1 MKIMVLK
8 FNNQN
13 PLILDGGMGQTLL
26 KQGMICQGTLWSATA
41 LLDSSLHQMV
51 INAHQEFMNAGA
63 KVITTNNFTVR
74 KLRFSE
80 NNILDKLEEAMHSA
94 GRLAKKAK
102 QENAIYKDVLIAGSV
117 PTRNQTYMANFELS
131 KEDVFNEFQLTGN
144 ILSEYVDIFYLDVL
158 TSTEEI
164 EIALK
169 ALSHLDKKIL
179 IGVHVKKNGLLAD
192 GNSIKSLQSIIDQ
205 NNIFGLIVACT
216 DQPVVLNVIEQAQS
230 LGVPFG
236 FKVNAFA
243 NIPDGW
249 KINPGSNPIDSLG
262 VNKNFN
268 DENFISFAEKCRNEG
283 ASILG
288 GCCEVLPS
296 HIKALTEFYKN

>member
-1 MKIMVLK
+1 M
-8 FNNQN
+8 
-13 PLILDGGMGQTLL
+13 
-26 KQGMICQGTLWSATA
+26 
-41 LLDSSLHQMV
+41 
-51 INAHQEFMNAGA
+51 
-63 KVITTNNFTVR
+63 
-74 KLRFSE
+74 
-80 NNILDKLEEAMHSA
+80 
-94 GRLAKKAK
+94 
-102 QENAIYKDVLIAGSV
+102 
-117 PTRNQTYMANFELS
+117 
-131 KEDVFNEFQLTGN
+131 
-144 ILSEYVDIFYLDVL
+144 
-158 TSTEEI
+158 
-164 EIALK
+164 
-169 ALSHLDKKIL
+169 
-179 IGVHVKKNGLLAD
+179 KKNGLLAD
-192 GNSIKSLQSIIDQ
+192 GNSIKSLQSIINQ

-296 HIKALTEFYKN
+296 HIKALAEFYKN

>member
-1 MKIMVLK
+1 M
-8 FNNQN
+8 
-13 PLILDGGMGQTLL
+13 ILDGGMGQTLL

-80 NNILDKLEEAMHSA
+80 NNILDKFEEAMHSA

-102 QENAIYKDVLIAGSV
+102 QENAIYRDVLIAGSV

-169 ALSHLDKKIL
+169 ALSNLDKKIL

-268 DENFISFAEKCRNEG
+268 DENLISFAEKCRNEG

>member
-1 MKIMVLK
+1 MELK
-8 FNNQN
+8 FNNKK
-13 PLILDGGMGQTLL
+13 PLILDGGMGQMLL
-26 KQGMICQGTLWSATA
+26 KQGMISQGTLWSASA

-51 INAHQEFMNAGA
+51 INAHQEFMKAGA

-80 NNILDKLEEAMHSA
+80 NNISDKFDEAMHIA

-102 QENAIYKDVLIAGSV
+102 QENNFFKDVLIAGSV

-131 KEDVFNEFQLTGN
+131 KEDVFHEFQLTGN
-144 ILSEYVDIFYLDVL
+144 ILNAYVDFFYLDAL
-158 TSTEEI
+158 TSIEEI

-169 ALSHLDKKIL
+169 ALSHLDKKFL
-179 IGVHVKKNGLLAD
+179 IGVHLKKNGLLAD
-192 GNSIKSLQSIIDQ
+192 GNNIKFLKSIIDQ
-205 NNIFGLIVACT
+205 NNIFGVIVACT
-216 DQPVVLNVIEQAQS
+216 DQPTVLSVIEQIQS

-243 NIPDGW
+243 NISEGW
-249 KINPGSNPIDSLG
+249 KMNPGSNPIDSLG

-268 DENFISFAEKCRNEG
+268 DENFISFAEKCRAEG

-296 HIKALTEFYKN
+296 HIRALAEFYKN

>member
-1 MKIMVLK
+1 MELK
-8 FNNQN
+8 FNNEK

-26 KQGMICQGTLWSATA
+26 KQGMISQGTLWSASA
-41 LLDSSLHQMV
+41 LLEGSLHQMV
-51 INAHQEFMNAGA
+51 INTHQEFMKAGA

-80 NNILDKLEEAMHSA
+80 NNILDKFEEAMHTA
-94 GRLAKKAK
+94 GRLAKQAK
-102 QENAIYKDVLIAGSV
+102 QENTFFSDVHIAGSV

-131 KEDVFNEFQLTGN
+131 KDEVLHEFQLTGN
-144 ILSEYVDIFYLDVL
+144 ILNEYVDFFYLDAL
-158 TSTEEI
+158 TSIEEI

-169 ALSHLDKKIL
+169 ALNHLDKKIL

-192 GNSIKSLQSIIDQ
+192 GNNIKSLKSIIDQ
-205 NNIFGLIVACT
+205 NNIFGVIVACT
-216 DQPVVLNVIEQAQS
+216 DQPTVVSVIEEIQRF
-230 LGVPFG
+230 GIPFG

-243 NIPDGW
+243 NIPEGW
-249 KINPGSNPIDSLG
+249 KIKPGSNPIDSLG

-268 DENFISFAEKCRNEG
+268 DENFISFAEKCRLEG

-296 HIKALTEFYKN
+296 HIKALAEFYKN

>member
-1 MKIMVLK
+1 M
-8 FNNQN
+8 
-13 PLILDGGMGQTLL
+13 ILDGGMGQTLL
-26 KQGMICQGTLWSATA
+26 KQGMISQGTLWSASA
-41 LLDSSLHQMV
+41 LLDGSLHQMV
-51 INAHQEFMNAGA
+51 INAHQEFMKAGA

-80 NNILDKLEEAMHSA
+80 NNILDKFEEAMHTA
-94 GRLAKKAK
+94 GRLAKQAK
-102 QENAIYKDVLIAGSV
+102 QENTFFSDVHIAGSV

-131 KEDVFNEFQLTGN
+131 KDEVLHEFQLTGN
-144 ILSEYVDIFYLDVL
+144 ILNEYVDFFYLDAL
-158 TSTEEI
+158 TSIEEI

-169 ALSHLDKKIL
+169 ALNHLDKKIL

-192 GNSIKSLQSIIDQ
+192 GNKIKSLKSIIDQ
-205 NNIFGLIVACT
+205 NNIFGVIVACT
-216 DQPVVLNVIEQAQS
+216 DQPTVVSVIEEIQRF
-230 LGVPFG
+230 GIPFG

-243 NIPDGW
+243 NIPEGW
-249 KINPGSNPIDSLG
+249 KIKPGSNPIDSLG

-268 DENFISFAEKCRNEG
+268 DENFISFAEKCRLEG

-296 HIKALTEFYKN
+296 HIKALAEFYKN

>member
-1 MKIMVLK
+1 MELK
-8 FNNQN
+8 FNNEK

-26 KQGMICQGTLWSATA
+26 KQGMISQGTLWSASA
-41 LLDSSLHQMV
+41 LLEGSLHQMV
-51 INAHQEFMNAGA
+51 INTHQEFMKAGA

-80 NNILDKLEEAMHSA
+80 NNILDKFEEAMHTA
-94 GRLAKKAK
+94 GRLAKQAK
-102 QENAIYKDVLIAGSV
+102 QENTFFSDVHIAGSV

-131 KEDVFNEFQLTGN
+131 KDEVLHEFQLTGN
-144 ILSEYVDIFYLDVL
+144 ILNEYVDFFYLDAL
-158 TSTEEI
+158 TSIEEI

-169 ALSHLDKKIL
+169 ALNHLDKKIL

-192 GNSIKSLQSIIDQ
+192 GNKIKSLKSIIDQ
-205 NNIFGLIVACT
+205 NNIFGVIVACT
-216 DQPVVLNVIEQAQS
+216 DQPTVVSVIEEIQRF
-230 LGVPFG
+230 GIPFG

-243 NIPDGW
+243 NIPEGW
-249 KINPGSNPIDSLG
+249 KIKPGSNPIDSLG

-268 DENFISFAEKCRNEG
+268 DENFISFAEKCRLEG

-296 HIKALTEFYKN
+296 HIKALAEFYKN